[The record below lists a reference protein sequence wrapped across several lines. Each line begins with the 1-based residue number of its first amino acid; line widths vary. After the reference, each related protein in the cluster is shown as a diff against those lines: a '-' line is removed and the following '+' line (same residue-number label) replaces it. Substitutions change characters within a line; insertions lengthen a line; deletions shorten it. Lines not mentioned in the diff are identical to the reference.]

1 MQNNRGTFDRSPIA
15 CHFLGLGNFFTAT
28 NSPQG
33 AQWFLLL
40 CFSSLSCSLLFFS
53 MFFGVAW
60 HSHTLFVGQLFLWKK
75 LLLISK
81 FLIIKY
87 SITKKHWWLK
97 KVVWI
102 EIDLLML
109 WFSCSIDCTYILY
122 FRWTI
127 PSFFFFY
134 FFIHWTK
141 GCKQSLP
148 SIGRKKQGSVV
159 LKGIQVIFFSSKF
172 DWLNWIYIF
181 QSKLFKHFCSLFSLF
196 SAFSDGS
203 SADIRLVKT
212 IDEWK

>member
-75 LLLISK
+75 VTFHFQIFENKIFNNEKTLMV
-81 FLIIKY
+81 
-87 SITKKHWWLK
+87 K

-148 SIGRKKQGSVV
+148 SIGRKSKEALF
-159 LKGIQVIFFSSKF
+159 LKAFKSFFFSKF

>member
-28 NSPQG
+28 NSPRG
-33 AQWFLLL
+33 AQWFLLPIV
-40 CFSSLSCSLLFFS
+40 FF
-53 MFFGVAW
+53 FF
-60 HSHTLFVGQLFLWKK
+60 
-75 LLLISK
+75 LLLSAILFNVFWCCLAQSYPVCRSTISV
-81 FLIIKY
+81 
-87 SITKKHWWLK
+87 KKVTFHFQIFENKIFNNEKTLMVK

-148 SIGRKKQGSVV
+148 LVEKARKR
-159 LKGIQVIFFSSKF
+159 
-172 DWLNWIYIF
+172 
-181 QSKLFKHFCSLFSLF
+181 CS
-196 SAFSDGS
+196 
-203 SADIRLVKT
+203 
-212 IDEWK
+212 